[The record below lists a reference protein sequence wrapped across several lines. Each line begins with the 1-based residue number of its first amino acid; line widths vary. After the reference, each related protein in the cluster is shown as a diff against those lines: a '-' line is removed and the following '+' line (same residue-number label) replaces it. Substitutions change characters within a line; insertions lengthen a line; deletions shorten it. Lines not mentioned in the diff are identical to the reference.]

1 MAAQDV
7 STRTNTEIE
16 ADAMNV
22 LIDVLGGDNDSNIAK
37 TLSAYQI
44 KDPSLIMSL
53 TDEEIGELKI
63 NKSNE
68 LSFANGKRLTL
79 FKKHFNYQ
87 HCRGKST
94 KLKDWGETFKRDE
107 FDECRVTAHAWNT
120 SDGLPH
126 HQDQQGEDTWCSPDQ
141 GSLTHHVIN

>member
-7 STRTNTEIE
+7 DTRTNTEIE

-63 NKSNE
+63 NKNNK
-68 LSFANGKRLTL
+68 LSFANGKRLIL
-79 FKKHFNYQ
+79 FKKYFNY
-87 HCRGKST
+87 HGSESESEVT
-94 KLKDWGETFKRDE
+94 VSSSETE
-107 FDECRVTAHAWNT
+107 VTVRSSIIFRLAERH
-120 SDGLPH
+120 
-126 HQDQQGEDTWCSPDQ
+126 
-141 GSLTHHVIN
+141 

>member
-7 STRTNTEIE
+7 GTRTNTEIE

-63 NKSNE
+63 NKNNK
-68 LSFANGKRLTL
+68 LSFANGKRLML
-79 FKKHFNYQ
+79 FKKYFNYQ
-87 HCRGKST
+87 HYRGKSI
-94 KLKDWGETFKRDE
+94 KLNDWGETFKRDE
-107 FDECRVTAHAWNT
+107 FDEYRVTACAWNT

-126 HQDQQGEDTWCSPDQ
+126 DATRVRPGVTSTVNVGAHWF
-141 GSLTHHVIN
+141 

>member
-7 STRTNTEIE
+7 DTRTNTEIE

-63 NKSNE
+63 NKNNK
-68 LSFANGKRLTL
+68 LSFANGKRLML
-79 FKKHFNYQ
+79 FKKHFNCQ
-87 HCRGKST
+87 HHRGKIT
-94 KLKDWGETFKRDE
+94 KLKDWSETFKDQHVNKE
-107 FDECRVTAHAWNT
+107 TTAPT
-120 SDGLPH
+120 CP
-126 HQDQQGEDTWCSPDQ
+126 
-141 GSLTHHVIN
+141 

>member
-7 STRTNTEIE
+7 DTRTNTEIE

-37 TLSAYQI
+37 TLSACQI

-63 NKSNE
+63 NKNNK
-68 LSFANGKRLTL
+68 LSFANRFESQGDAMDQRKHHMVTL
-79 FKKHFNYQ
+79 
-87 HCRGKST
+87 
-94 KLKDWGETFKRDE
+94 
-107 FDECRVTAHAWNT
+107 
-120 SDGLPH
+120 
-126 HQDQQGEDTWCSPDQ
+126 
-141 GSLTHHVIN
+141 

>member
-7 STRTNTEIE
+7 DTRTNTEME

-37 TLSAYQI
+37 TLSACQI

-63 NKSNE
+63 NKNNK
-68 LSFANGKRLTL
+68 LSFVNGKRLITTV
-79 FKKHFNYQ
+79 HEPNQ
-87 HCRGKST
+87 TG
-94 KLKDWGETFKRDE
+94 
-107 FDECRVTAHAWNT
+107 
-120 SDGLPH
+120 
-126 HQDQQGEDTWCSPDQ
+126 QQGKI
-141 GSLTHHVIN
+141 VN